1 MTLNPAWLSF
11 KALTSPTGPAPEINT
26 WFFISSISNLYA
38 SGQDI
43 TKKCFF
49 IFSISD
55 FKKADTFRS
64 YKLDSPTSPF
74 PTQKGLVMSFKPQL
88 LIKLIACIAFV
99 SIFDTTQSQ
108 TYPSQPIKLVMP
120 FVPGTAA
127 ENGLRLLA
135 DKLGGALKQSV
146 VIENRP
152 GAGSTLGTEFVAKAP
167 ADGYTLLATFNSS
180 IAPGTL
186 MYSKIGYDPVKDFH
200 HIALLGVYPQYLI
213 VKADYPAKSI
223 QEFLAI
229 AKDKPGSINYASAG
243 VGTSGYLAAELLK
256 QTMGLQMTHIPY
268 KGPAPALTDLLGGRL
283 DMVLTAS
290 ASELV
295 KAGKVR
301 ILAVT
306 SDRRV
311 SSFPE
316 IPTLEEVAPGVKAVS
331 WVGIS
336 VAANTP
342 KAITNRLEKEIIA
355 ILSTPE
361 MFTKLSDP
369 SIGLTPMALGSEKFQ
384 EFINKEISF
393 WAPVI
398 KAGNIKID

>member
-1 MTLNPAWLSF
+1 M
-11 KALTSPTGPAPEINT
+11 K
-26 WFFISSISNLYA
+26 
-38 SGQDI
+38 
-43 TKKCFF
+43 
-49 IFSISD
+49 IFSLLRCL
-55 FKKADTFRS
+55 T
-64 YKLDSPTSPF
+64 L
-74 PTQKGLVMSFKPQL
+74 GLL
-88 LIKLIACIAFV
+88 LSLSLSGLNA
-99 SIFDTTQSQ
+99 Q
-108 TYPSQPIKLVMP
+108 TYPSQSLKLVMP
-120 FVPGTAA
+120 FAPGTAA
-127 ENGLRLLA
+127 ENALRLFA
-135 DKLGGALKQSV
+135 DKLGAALKQSV
-146 VIENRP
+146 VIDNKP
-152 GAGSTLGTEFVAKAP
+152 GAGSTLGTDLVAKAP

-180 IAPGTL
+180 IAPGPL
-186 MYSKIGYDPVKDFH
+186 MYNKIAYDPVKDFH
-200 HIALLGVYPQYLI
+200 HLALLGVYPQYII
-213 VKADYPAKSI
+213 VRTDHPAKTI
-223 QEFLAI
+223 QEFLAM
-229 AKDKPGSINYASAG
+229 AKDKPGTINYASAG

-256 QTMGLQMTHIPY
+256 QNMNLQMTHIPY

-306 SDRRV
+306 SEKRV
-311 SSFPE
+311 PYFSD

-342 KAITNRLEKEIIA
+342 RPITNRLEKEITS

-369 SIGLTPMALGSEKFQ
+369 TIGLTPMALGSEKFS
-384 EFINKEISF
+384 EFINKEIHF
-393 WAPVI
+393 WTPVI